1 MSDEKQPSNLQWIE
15 RYAKPL
21 LLFIGVLYMQQ
32 GGELREE
39 RRARR
44 KLDLQNDTLFQRV
57 GAAEAENKLHR
68 REDSVQMASHRIVP
82 DTSTYDSNGAALG
95 EQGY

>member
-1 MSDEKQPSNLQWIE
+1 MPDEKTPSHFQWIE

-21 LLFIGVLYMQQ
+21 LVFLGVLYMQQ
-32 GGELREE
+32 GSELQDE
-39 RRARR
+39 RKARR

-68 REDSVQMASHRIVP
+68 REDSIRMASQRIVP
-82 DTSTYDSNGAALG
+82 DTATDDSDGA
-95 EQGY
+95 QGGGKEY